1 MVVGCLGNQGCEIA
15 PAMGY
20 LSKQATRF
28 LERNR
33 VALFLAYCGLAL
45 GRLFGAKRLLL
56 HRDVRFLKSWKPLE
70 WTRSSLLLTAGF
82 DEDRSQSQAASLYL
96 TPLLEF
102 VRASADP
109 IFCQSEQEAD
119 TCFCVFADVIVCRQR
134 SGHTSSFLN
143 TR

>member
-45 GRLFGAKRLLL
+45 GRLFALASRCTLFKE
-56 HRDVRFLKSWKPLE
+56 LE
-70 WTRSSLLLTAGF
+70 TAG
-82 DEDRSQSQAASLYL
+82 
-96 TPLLEF
+96 
-102 VRASADP
+102 V
-109 IFCQSEQEAD
+109 D
-119 TCFCVFADVIVCRQR
+119 TVIVAAY
-134 SGHTSSFLN
+134 GGV
-143 TR
+143 